1 MIVSIFVYIRIDL
14 EDIQKIKGKIII
26 IIAYRLKTIENTYQI
41 LVINNGKIEQKGTI
55 RSYLKNRELI
65 KDLLI

>member
-26 IIAYRLKTIENTYQI
+26 TIAYRLKTIENTYQI

-55 RSYLKNRELI
+55 RS
-65 KDLLI
+65 